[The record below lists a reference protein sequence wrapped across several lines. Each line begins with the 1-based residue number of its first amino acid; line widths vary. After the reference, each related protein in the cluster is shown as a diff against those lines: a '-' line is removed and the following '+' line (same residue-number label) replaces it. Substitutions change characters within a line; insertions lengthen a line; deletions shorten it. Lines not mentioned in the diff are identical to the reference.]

1 MKIAVIGGGSTY
13 TPELVNGFLE
23 RVSSLP
29 VTELWLLDIDPAR
42 LNIVGGFAQR
52 MVQAKGQPFKVV
64 LTMDQRAAIQDASYV
79 ITQLRVGQMP
89 ARVADE
95 YLGLR
100 HGLIGQET
108 TGVGGMAKAMRTI
121 PVVLRIAADMRE
133 LAKPGALLA
142 NFTNPAG
149 LVTQALQM
157 YAPDVPSVGV
167 CNVAITTKMGI
178 IEGLEG
184 LKGMTVTPERT
195 ELKTLGLNHL
205 SWHRGFTVDGED
217 VWPRVIE
224 ATLAEL
230 RSDPEPEWDLRTIEV
245 LGMLPNYYLQYFY
258 HTDRK
263 LKSQQSWPPSRGEE
277 VIEIEKSLL
286 KQYADPALTEPP
298 ADLMLRG
305 GAYYSTVATQLLNAH
320 YNDLGETHIVN
331 TTHAGAVQ
339 GYPEDWVLEMPCR
352 VDKSGVHP
360 LPAEPLPQ
368 VCFGLLAQVKSY
380 ELLTV
385 EAAVHGDRN
394 AAFQALLAH
403 PLGPKADCVQ
413 TVLDDLLVTNRA
425 YLPQFWKNWEVLA
438 SG

>member
-23 RVSSLP
+23 RVASLP
-29 VTELWLLDIDPAR
+29 ITELWLMDIDAAR
-42 LNIVGGFAQR
+42 LNIVGGFAR
-52 MVQAKGQPFKVV
+52 RCVHAKGQPFKVV
-64 LTMDQRAAIQDASYV
+64 LTGDQKAAIQNASYV

-108 TGVGGMAKAMRTI
+108 TGVGGMAKALRTI
-121 PVVLRIAADMRE
+121 PVVLKIATDMRE
-133 LAKPGALLA
+133 LAVPGALLA

-149 LVTQALQM
+149 LVTQALQK

-167 CNVAITTKMGI
+167 CNVAITTKMDI
-178 IEGLEG
+178 IGRLEG
-184 LKGMTVTPERT
+184 LKGTTVTPERT

-217 VWPRVIE
+217 VWPQLIE
-224 ATLAEL
+224 AALAEL
-230 RSDPEPEWDLRTIEV
+230 RSEPEPEWDPRTIEM

-263 LKSQQSWPPSRGEE
+263 LKSQQNWPPSRGEE
-277 VIEIEKSLL
+277 VIEIEKGLL
-286 KQYADPALTEPP
+286 KQYADPSLTEPP

-305 GAYYSTVATQLLNAH
+305 GAFYSTVATQLLNAH

-331 TTHAGAVQ
+331 TAHSGAVQ
-339 GYPEDWVLEMPCR
+339 GWPQDWVLEMPCR

-360 LPAEPLPQ
+360 LPAEPLPL
-368 VCFGLLAQVKSY
+368 VCYGLLAQVKSY

-385 EAAVHGDRN
+385 EAAVHGDRK
-394 AAFQALLAH
+394 AAYQALLAH
-403 PLGPKADCVQ
+403 PLGPKADQVQ
-413 TVLDDLLVTNRA
+413 AVLDDLLDTNRT
-425 YLPQFWKNWEVLA
+425 YLPQFWKP
-438 SG
+438 